1 MYNTRMDNNNK
12 TNKCWDAY
20 YISEN
25 ERWISGWRGYYSAT
39 KDGHVKSYCGNNVVY
54 LTPHYTTGGKGDGE
68 TEWGTVH
75 FEVGS
80 RNESIKETRA
90 LSRVIFETFVRPLA
104 DNEVVVC
111 KNGNRKDMRVE
122 NLVAKSQ
129 RDVVCDP
136 ARLAKDRAKKYT
148 EILLER
154 EDGKIYCFN
163 GYTNAMDE
171 CGISGGRLRV
181 LIRNAEKAGLDYFV
195 CRGMKYKFI
204 VVRAARYANADP
216 NNMRKAA
223 K

>member
-1 MYNTRMDNNNK
+1 MYNTRMTNNNK

-39 KDGHVKSYCGNNVVY
+39 KDGHVKCYKHVDVRY
-54 LTPHYTTGGKGDGE
+54 VTPHYSTGGRGDGQ
-68 TEWGTVH
+68 TEWGIVH

-80 RNESIKETRA
+80 RVEWRA
-90 LSRVIFETFVRPLA
+90 ISRVIFETFIRPLA

-122 NLVAKSQ
+122 NLVAKTQ
-129 RDVVCDP
+129 REVMCDP

-148 EILLER
+148 EVLLER
-154 EDGKIYCFN
+154 EDGMIYCFN

-171 CGISGGRLRV
+171 CGISGSRLRQ